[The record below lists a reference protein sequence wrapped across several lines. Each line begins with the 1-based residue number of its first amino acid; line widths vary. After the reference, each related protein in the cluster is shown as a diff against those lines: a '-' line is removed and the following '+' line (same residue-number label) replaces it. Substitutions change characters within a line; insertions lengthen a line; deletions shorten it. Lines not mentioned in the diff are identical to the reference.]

1 MAFFLGTYRY
11 NMDDRGRIALP
22 SRYRDMLGSSV
33 IVSQGPDG
41 CLELYPQD
49 EFERKAERILSDAT
63 GRQRDRRLGRALFG
77 GAAEA
82 EIDRQGRILIPP
94 PFRQWADLTGPVVLL
109 GQGRFVEIWSAP
121 RWESES
127 PQVANDFA
135 RGLESVEPR

>member
-11 NMDDRGRIALP
+11 NMDDRGRVALP

-33 IVSQGPDG
+33 IVSQSADG

-49 EFERKAERILSDAT
+49 EFERKAERILSGAT
-63 GRQRDRRLGRALFG
+63 GRQRDRRLGRAFFG
-77 GAAEA
+77 GAAET

-94 PFRQWADLTGPVVLL
+94 PLRQWAELAGPVVLL

-121 RWESES
+121 RWESEL
-127 PQVANDFA
+127 PRVTDDFA